1 MPSSRYD
8 MAKGL
13 LEFICARG
21 LFVGAFRISLLT
33 LSAHTARVSSAT
45 KDKTFEIEQQ
55 QKKMK
60 I

>member
-1 MPSSRYD
+1 